1 MKPSFIFPI
10 TSLLCVITTACV
22 IPPTVVIPTTTKK
35 SPQTFPEMQV
45 KNLMDETKNF
55 PREFPADRTLL
66 LIAFQPE
73 QQEIL
78 DDWSR
83 RLKLDQPG
91 AAEWLELPIID
102 DPGAFLRWFVD
113 TGMRNGIPNP
123 ETRARVFTI
132 YAPRVEFV
140 RSLGLPDSTQVHIAV
155 ADRDGRIITHVS
167 GVWTTEK
174 EKQLRK
180 SLK

>member
-1 MKPSFIFPI
+1 MKTPTSFPI
-10 TSLLCVITTACV
+10 LTLLCAITTACT
-22 IPPTVVIPTTTKK
+22 IPPTVAIPAPNRK
-35 SPQTFPEMQV
+35 SPPTFPEMRV
-45 KNLMDETKNF
+45 KNLMDETKHF

-66 LIAFQPE
+66 LIAFQPG

-78 DDWSR
+78 DDWSQ
-83 RLKLDQPG
+83 RLKLDQLG
-91 AAEWLELPIID
+91 AAQWLELPVID

-113 TGMRNGIPNP
+113 TGMRSGIPNP

-140 RSLGLPDSTQVHIAV
+140 RSLGLPDTTQVHIAV

-167 GVWTTEK
+167 GSWTARK
-174 EKQLRK
+174 EERLREV
-180 SLK
+180 LK